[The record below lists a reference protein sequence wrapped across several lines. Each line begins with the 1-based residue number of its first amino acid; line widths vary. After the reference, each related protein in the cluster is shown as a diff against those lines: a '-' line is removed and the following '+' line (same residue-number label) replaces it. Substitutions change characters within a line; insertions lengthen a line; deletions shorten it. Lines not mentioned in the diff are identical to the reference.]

1 MKARIKFEKRKERE
15 RAVRKKVLA
24 RRQRMRAEVKEIK
37 KLQREEELATTKIS
51 PELSNL
57 LADQKKIENK

>member
-15 RAVRKKVLA
+15 RAVRKKILA